1 MEPFKKLVFIFPRE
15 TSLPVSTDNLFE
27 IIDFAMGSKKNLR
40 KMSTAK
46 INIDKYIRN
55 FFILMISIRI
65 LNRQMLLKL

>member
-40 KMSTAK
+40 KMSIAK

-65 LNRQMLLKL
+65 LNKQMLLKL

>member
-40 KMSTAK
+40 KMSIAK